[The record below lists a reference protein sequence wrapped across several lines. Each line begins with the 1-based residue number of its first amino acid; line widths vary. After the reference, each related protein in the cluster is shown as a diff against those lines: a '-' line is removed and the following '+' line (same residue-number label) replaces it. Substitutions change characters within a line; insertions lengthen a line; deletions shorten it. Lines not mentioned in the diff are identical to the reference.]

1 MIPNCWRPSWIL
13 IIRPFTSNSYI
24 LEYLAMFTYSTARVY
39 HTAYTM
45 MKKDCLPPNF
55 CLSRYTVAINYK
67 V

>member
-1 MIPNCWRPSWIL
+1 M